1 MLYEKHLCGIS
12 YNHVKLKSKYN
23 EIGLPGHET
32 HSYSVAH
39 RFWVKAV
46 TKLISIQMRFR
57 E

>member
-1 MLYEKHLCGIS
+1 MLYASHLRGIS
-12 YNHVKLKSKYN
+12 YNHVKLQSKYI

-46 TKLISIQMRFR
+46 TKLIPIYMRFR

>member
-1 MLYEKHLCGIS
+1 MLYAKHLCGIS

-32 HSYSVAH
+32 HSYSMAH

-46 TKLISIQMRFR
+46 TKLISIHMRFR